1 MKIQNIAIQNFLG
14 LYDLRRK
21 LVAPVL
27 LIAGPNG
34 AGKSSLLD
42 GIRFAITGAPP
53 RGLSARGEDRKAVVT
68 EGASSGYAEVTADGY
83 TVRRAIVSGDMT
95 GDGLPA
101 YVGLNVALDPARFA
115 SMPDD
120 ARRRL
125 LFEVMDVHADRETVV
140 QVMRDNQVPDGIIE
154 KVLPLL
160 RGGFDAAVTDA
171 RAQASEARGAWK
183 AITGEAYGTSK
194 GATWRPAVEGERPT
208 DEALEKAKSL
218 VHKAQLRVV
227 ELVELAGM
235 VRAALP
241 AARLAELEEQ
251 ANDYEAAI
259 QDEAAASA
267 AADATAAEL
276 ADLVRLARMP
286 DALTCPCCSASL
298 AFENRQLVQAGEAQ
312 DKPSEEALQAA
323 KTRDMD
329 ARQKLAEARGRVTA
343 AAGAARSL
351 ETATTVTEEQRNEA
365 AGLEE
370 ARHILSLHQH
380 AHAALIQGQA
390 IHDQADALEEKAR
403 NAHAHVIGWLKVQEL
418 CSPDGIPAILIAR
431 ALDPFNNML
440 AAYAVEA
447 GFGQAKVER
456 DLSITYAGRPYALCS
471 ESEQWRADALFGAV
485 IARMSGAKL
494 LLLDRFD
501 VLQPGDRG
509 DVLDWVID
517 GLIASGSFDTV
528 IVAGTLAKKPE
539 ADDMMEVLWLG
550 EEAKLTQQVAA

>member
-1 MKIQNIAIQNFLG
+1 MKIQKISIQNFLG
-14 LYDLRRK
+14 LYDLRHTLSER
-21 LVAPVL
+21 LL

-83 TVRRAIVSGDMT
+83 TARRAIVSGNMT
-95 GDGLPA
+95 GDGMPSFI
-101 YVGLNVALDPARFA
+101 GLDVALDPARFA

-125 LFEVMDVHADRETVV
+125 LFEIMDVKADRETVV
-140 QVMRDNQVPDGIIE
+140 QSMSDHNVPATVIE
-154 KVLPLL
+154 KALPLL
-160 RGGFDAAVTDA
+160 RSGFDAAVTDA

-208 DEALEKAKSL
+208 DEALEKAQSI
-218 VHKAQLRVV
+218 VNKAQLRVM

-251 ANDYEAAI
+251 ANDYAEAI
-259 QDEAAASA
+259 QAEATATAE
-267 AADATAAEL
+267 ADAAGAEL
-276 ADLVRLARMP
+276 AELNRLARMP
-286 DALTCPCCSASL
+286 DTLTCPCCSAAL
-298 AFENRQLVQAGEAQ
+298 AFENRQLVQASEALA
-312 DKPSEEALQAA
+312 KPSEEVLQAA
-323 KTRDMD
+323 KTRDME
-329 ARQKLAEARGRVTA
+329 ARQKLTEAHGRVTG
-343 AAGAARSL
+343 AAGAARAL
-351 ETATTVTEEQRNEA
+351 ETATTVTEAQRNEA

-370 ARHILSLHQH
+370 ARHILGLHQH
-380 AHAALIQGQA
+380 AHAALLQSQA
-390 IHDQADALEEKAR
+390 MHDQATALEEKAR
-403 NAHAHVIGWLKVQEL
+403 NAHEHAIGWVKVQEL
-418 CSPDGIPAILIAR
+418 CSPGGIPAILIAR

-440 AAYAVEA
+440 AAYAIDA

-485 IARMSGAKL
+485 IARMSGAKV

-501 VLQPGDRG
+501 VLQPSDRG

-517 GLIASGSFDTV
+517 GLIVSGSIDTV
-528 IVAGTLAKKPE
+528 IIAATLAKKPE
-539 ADDMMEVLWLG
+539 ADDMMNVLWLG
-550 EEAKLTQQVAA
+550 DEAKPAQQVAA